1 MQKDFQSC
9 FLFIDKDKFECET
22 KIRYRSPKL
31 DAFVEVDKEN
41 KTAKLTLNQNA
52 LGVAQGQL
60 CVMYDGDKVIASGF
74 IKG

>member
-1 MQKDFQSC
+1 M
-9 FLFIDKDKFECET
+9 FIDKDKFECET

-31 DAFVEVDKEN
+31 DAFVEVDKED